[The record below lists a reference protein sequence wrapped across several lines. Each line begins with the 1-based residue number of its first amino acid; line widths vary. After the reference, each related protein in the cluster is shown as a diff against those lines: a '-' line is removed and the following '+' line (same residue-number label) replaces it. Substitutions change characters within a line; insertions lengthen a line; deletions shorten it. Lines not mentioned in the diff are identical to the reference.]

1 MCFKE
6 FQRCSTGLRP
16 VSMISKSLNGS
27 KIKSRGV
34 EFRLFFAELTNI
46 EAYFLEAEELERA
59 MAERDRPARV
69 QLHAIVA
76 NRSRVRGCAYSR
88 EQLPSGCILYRM
100 AGLEEPA
107 HR

>member
-34 EFRLFFAELTNI
+34 EFRLFLAGG
-46 EAYFLEAEELERA
+46 R
-59 MAERDRPARV
+59 
-69 QLHAIVA
+69 
-76 NRSRVRGCAYSR
+76 
-88 EQLPSGCILYRM
+88 ILQN
-100 AGLEEPA
+100 
-107 HR
+107 